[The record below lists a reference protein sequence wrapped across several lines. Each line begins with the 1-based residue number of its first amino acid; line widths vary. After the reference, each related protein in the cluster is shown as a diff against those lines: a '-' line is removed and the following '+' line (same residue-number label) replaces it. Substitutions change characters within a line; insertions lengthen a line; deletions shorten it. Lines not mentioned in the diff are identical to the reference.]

1 MNHAYL
7 DVFEKLKKK
16 ILQFFRKIGIDIFA
30 GVKIL
35 TENSPRVNIKAS
47 NFDIFTILWF
57 RSKYESEDFVL
68 NFIFALVLRQIFLF
82 RVNVEVENRII
93 IFHWGFTSV

>member
-7 DVFEKLKKK
+7 DVFEELKKK
-16 ILQFFRKIGIDIFA
+16 ILWFFVKLESIFFA
-30 GVKIL
+30 GFKIL
-35 TENSPRVNIKAS
+35 TENSPRVNIKAF

-57 RSKYESEDFVL
+57 RSKYKSEDFVL
-68 NFIFALVLRQIFLF
+68 SFIFALVLRQIFLF

-93 IFHWGFTSV
+93 IFHKGFTSV